1 MTVWLAGMRVT
12 ADRLNDH
19 TAEEETTTGATAATG
34 FSISDF
40 QGRKVNGITTITITC
55 TRTSATTIGETSA
68 GSGNISDTAMATLPS
83 GWRPPELME
92 AMWDSGFNDGGA
104 TISTAGVITL
114 RTTSGSTGIAQNH
127 NPRVSATWISEND

>member
-34 FSISDF
+34 FSVSDF

-55 TRTSATTIGETSA
+55 TRTGAAIAEGATNT
-68 GSGNISDTAMATLPS
+68 GNISDTAMVTLPS
-83 GWRPPELME
+83 GWRPQELME
-92 AMWDSGFNDGGA
+92 AIWDSGFNDGGA

-114 RTTSGSTGIAQNH
+114 RTTSGNTGIATNH